1 MHFMSHPEPTESH
14 PHSYASCWL
23 PRTAAPQRHPSGI
36 QRSAGRCPSGWQSPC
51 WNSPR
56 EPQSH
61 GHLSPPH
68 TGTGRHYWERWEDN
82 TREKHGHPL
91 MNHRSRQRDITVT
104 ERCAPQ
110 SSQYLKES
118 STKVVHTLF
127 LMILGIQLWKHV
139 QRVNKLSSHTGCF
152 KFKEAQTPTLLRL
165 ETMWLQGVVKPFEWG
180 MLTVAQRSTWW
191 YAWTPRC
198 DFWRGAAVS
207 APECVHVCR
216 GGM

>member
-23 PRTAAPQRHPSGI
+23 PRTAALQRHPSGI

-91 MNHRSRQRDITVT
+91 MNHRGRQRDITVT
-104 ERCAPQ
+104 ERWVH
-110 SSQYLKES
+110 
-118 STKVVHTLF
+118 STWRNLRRRWCTLF
-127 LMILGIQLWKHV
+127 SWWFWGSNSENMFNRL
-139 QRVNKLSSHTGCF
+139 VNWAHI
-152 KFKEAQTPTLLRL
+152 R
-165 ETMWLQGVVKPFEWG
+165 
-180 MLTVAQRSTWW
+180 
-191 YAWTPRC
+191 
-198 DFWRGAAVS
+198 AVS
-207 APECVHVCR
+207 NLKKLKPLPFSAWKPCGCKV
-216 GGM
+216 